1 KLLEI
6 KRSLTTLGRTGRASN
21 DLEKDIIT
29 KIKAYPLKIPKTAL
43 AKKDFYQNLA
53 ANARLQ
59 TGLHDHFRE
68 GLQRYFPYQTAL
80 TAYFKNFNMPPELL
94 AISFVESSFNPK
106 AQSFVGA
113 LGIWQ
118 FMPKIGRHFL
128 PMTKD
133 IDGRKN
139 PLLATLGA
147 LHLLQ
152 ENYQI
157 FKRWDLAISAY
168 NSGTKHLLLAKKK
181 VQNINRQQQKKFGK
195 KAKLLVPDLATLL
208 QNYDHPHLGFASKNY
223 YSEFLAM
230 QWSLAYR
237 EQLFVNLPQKT
248 KDYGMVNVYLTC
260 QSMSWEKIKKWHST
274 MKELNN
280 HIAPTTQNLNQGTI
294 ILSNQ
299 PLPAPQ
305 FMLVPDDIQRR
316 FRPVR
321 WVKALQKE
329 QRWCNQLPSPPGQER
344 AASPTNQPAL

>member
-1 KLLEI
+1 M
-6 KRSLTTLGRTGRASN
+6 
-21 DLEKDIIT
+21 EKDLVT
-29 KIKAYPLKIPKTAL
+29 KIKAYPLKIPVAART
-43 AKKDFYQNLA
+43 KKDFYQNLA

-59 TGLHDHFRE
+59 TGLHDHFRQ
-68 GLQRYFPYQTAL
+68 GLERYFPYQTAL
-80 TAYFKNFNMPPELL
+80 NAYFTNFNMPPELL

-128 PMTKD
+128 PMNKD
-133 IDGRKN
+133 MDGRQN

-152 ENYQI
+152 ENFQI

-181 VQNINRQQQKKFGK
+181 VQKINHQRQKQFGK
-195 KAKLLVPDLATLL
+195 KAKLLTPDLATLL

-237 EQLFVNLPQKT
+237 EQLFVNLPEKT
-248 KDYGMVNVYLTC
+248 KDYGVVDAYLTC
-260 QSMSWEKIKKWHST
+260 QKMPWAALKAQHAQIP
-274 MKELNN
+274 ELNN
-280 HIAPTTQNLNQGTI
+280 HIFATAKELAAGTI

-305 FMLVPDDIQRR
+305 FLRVPEDIQRR

-321 WVKALQKE
+321 WMKGLQKE
-329 QRWCNQLPSPPGQER
+329 KRGCPNSNLATPVIKAEI
-344 AASPTNQPAL
+344 TKEI